1 MISKVQAY
9 NTNQPN
15 FTSKVRVSDRFANFY
30 TKNAYNRIKNQIK
43 ILENNGNKD
52 LVLLDRNESGDSIY
66 LKVYKKYKNKIVENN
81 TWGYAPYTL
90 ENKKEHSIVDLYN
103 KVANERKDEFRESGL
118 SKIMF
123 EYL

>member
-15 FTSKVRVSDRFANFY
+15 FTSRVRFSLRF
-30 TKNAYNRIKNQIK
+30 YNSREILKNQIK
-43 ILENNGNKD
+43 ILEKNGNND
-52 LVLLDRNESGDSIY
+52 LVLLDRNENENRIY
-66 LKVYKKYKNKIVENN
+66 LKVYKKDKNKIMENT

-90 ENKKEHSIVDLYN
+90 EDKKGHSIVDLYN
-103 KVANERKDEFRESGL
+103 KVVNEKKDEFKESRL
-118 SKIMF
+118 SKILF